1 MRAWIER
8 FGQAMHIHDAP
19 WRLALSLA
27 VGVFI
32 SFTPFYGLQTLMAIG
47 VAFVFRLNR
56 AATVGGAW
64 INLPWFA
71 PLVYGSGLK
80 LGALILP
87 ELTGLG
93 GLSVTLLIGT
103 TILGMVASVLTYV
116 IALRVIS
123 RRRARQAKRPRPD
136 SSDRSAA

>member
-1 MRAWIER
+1 MRAWGER
-8 FGQAMHIHDAP
+8 FGQAMRIHDPP

-47 VAFVFRLNR
+47 VALVCRLNR
-56 AATVGGAW
+56 AATVAGAW
-64 INLPWFA
+64 LNLPWFA

-80 LGALILP
+80 LGALIVP

-103 TILGMVASVLTYV
+103 SILGVVASLLTYV

-123 RRRARQAKRPRPD
+123 RRRRRQAKRPRPD